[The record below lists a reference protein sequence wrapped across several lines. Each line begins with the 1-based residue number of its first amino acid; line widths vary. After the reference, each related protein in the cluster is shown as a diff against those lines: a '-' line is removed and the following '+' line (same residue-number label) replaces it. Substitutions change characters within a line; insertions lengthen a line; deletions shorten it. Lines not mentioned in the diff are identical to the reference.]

1 MTRAALAASCL
12 AVALLLTACGTETS
26 EATRE
31 APPPSTSSPAGAA
44 EQGAVPAPDGI
55 SEPPAPDEVPELLR
69 FEAKTLDG
77 EVFHGA
83 DLLGGPALLWFWA
96 PWCPTCQAEAPT
108 IARAART
115 DGVRFVG
122 VAGQSDVPAM
132 REFVDRYGLDGF
144 THLADPKAQIWRRF
158 EVAYQPA
165 YAFVDSR
172 GEVEVETELLE
183 PEELLTRVAALR

>member
-1 MTRAALAASCL
+1 MFRPALAASGV
-12 AVALLLTACGTETS
+12 AVALLLTACGTEPP
-26 EATRE
+26 EVRRE
-31 APPPSTSSPAGAA
+31 APPPSRTSAAGTVDPGAA
-44 EQGAVPAPDGI
+44 PAPDAI
-55 SEPPAPDEVPELLR
+55 SEPPAPADVPELLR

-77 EVFHGA
+77 GVFHGA
-83 DLLGGPALLWFWA
+83 DLLGGPAMLWFWA

-108 IARAART
+108 IARVART

-122 VAGQSDVPAM
+122 VAARSEVPAM
-132 REFVDRYGLDGF
+132 RGFVDRFGLDGF
-144 THLADPKAQIWRRF
+144 THLADADAEVWRRF

-183 PEELLTRVAALR
+183 PEELLARVRALR